1 MSVACRVNVI
11 SNGAGCETVSEIL
24 DVAPSLPVNPALL
37 KPTKY
42 TTKQSNTE
50 VIIKNIKYP

>member
-11 SNGAGCETVSEIL
+11 SNGAGCETVSEML

-42 TTKQSNTE
+42 TTKQNNTE
-50 VIIKNIKYP
+50 VANHLKY